1 METVVLVMMM
11 LVCFNYIL
19 KQTYRKPY
27 AVVFSAAVC
36 ALFAGS
42 MWRYAIEQS
51 KSQVSVWLSDSALM
65 LDAAVVLTLH

>member
-1 METVVLVMMM
+1 METVVLVMMI

-36 ALFAGS
+36 ALFTGS
-42 MWRYAIEQS
+42 MWRYAVEQS
-51 KSQVSVWLSDSALM
+51 KSQVSDLAIGFRPDARPWLSS
-65 LDAAVVLTLH
+65 